1 MSIRREEKEKHVLDF
16 HYNKGYTYRDIA
28 KELRM
33 SPNQITEIIKRHEE
47 KDNAIANKKKHLSLS
62 SKAYKM
68 FSEGR
73 TNVYVA
79 IKLDIPQTQVS
90 QFRLEYWKLTGQ
102 DKLATLYTMIEGRIF
117 SLSKLYRELVIKR
130 GMSIEAVANVV
141 DIALHELPYM
151 ESLLDQATRAA
162 ARAQEK
168 VEYLEN
174 RIRTLE
180 EEEKKKRVIT
190 LPPYYYHYVEDRENS
205 AMKAFSSNSDI
216 RQPSQLP
223 YRPTENYDPWGE
235 YRNKQEESEE
245 SKEKEEI
252 REEFKGDIAE

>member
-1 MSIRREEKEKHVLDF
+1 
-16 HYNKGYTYRDIA
+16 
-28 KELRM
+28 
-33 SPNQITEIIKRHEE
+33 
-47 KDNAIANKKKHLSLS
+47 
-62 SKAYKM
+62 M

-162 ARAQEK
+162 ARKQEK

-180 EEEKKKRVIT
+180 EEAEKKKRIIT
-190 LPPYYYHYVEDRENS
+190 LPSFYYHVEDREDS
-205 AMKAFSSNSDI
+205 AMKVFSSHFDP

-223 YRPTENYDPWGE
+223 YWPSENYFA
-235 YRNKQEESEE
+235 YYL
-245 SKEKEEI
+245 
-252 REEFKGDIAE
+252 KGL

>member
-117 SLSKLYRELVIKR
+117 SLSKLYQELVIKR

-180 EEEKKKRVIT
+180 EEAEKKKRIIT
-190 LPPYYYHYVEDRENS
+190 LPSFYYHVEDREDS
-205 AMKAFSSNSDI
+205 AMKVFSSHFDP

-223 YRPTENYDPWGE
+223 YWPSENYDPWDE
-235 YRNKQEESEE
+235 YRK
-245 SKEKEEI
+245 
-252 REEFKGDIAE
+252 